1 MSATTFD
8 KVVKLATAAPGTG
21 EPFSYLHEV
30 TKDGVKLYLNSG
42 IFQRT
47 YLIQENISSLVRYL
61 RDLLSMKFSNNIEF
75 KVMAKGC
82 TVSFGIYNHG
92 PHPANEVTIDQPEFR
107 VGDLY
112 APLSCSGYLYKFLT
126 DIDNVMTEYAV
137 LSGVNCAGT
146 FEPPGVKVSFGEFL
160 TVTLSTPRFKEA
172 GLLQQTSTFGRFNLI
187 GLLDMLECAHGVVDR
202 RGAVEFSI
210 RSPKIYNT
218 LTRSS
223 SQQGWVFNSSNIVH
237 VHTVEGKF
245 YIDNYMIAPL
255 IEALKTALAT
265 QEKWITGAFAGED
278 FESAKLYEGS
288 RCIGGLI
295 NFFKKEEPKKE
306 EVKCE
311 EEVKR
316 EKEEVKREKEEV
328 KPTPEVKKVTKYD
341 SKRLAYLDG
350 LKYPLIIPGGFT
362 ALGYPRPITNSWELA
377 NWILSIKSDET
388 LGEVW
393 DYLAKFEP
401 KKEEVKAGKSAAE
414 LYVEGLIYPLT
425 IPPAHTKHGVT
436 LQFSSSGELLSWV
449 KGIEDLAYQLKIWN
463 YLFSLMLKQ
472 A

>member
-1 MSATTFD
+1 MSANTFD
-8 KVVKLATAAPGTG
+8 KVVKLATAAPRTG
-21 EPFSYLHEV
+21 EPFSYLLEV

-126 DIDNVMTEYAV
+126 DIDNAMTEYAV
-137 LSGVNCAGT
+137 LSSVNCTKT
-146 FEPPGVKVSFGEFL
+146 FELPSVKVSFGEFL
-160 TVTLSTPRFKEA
+160 TVTLSTPHFKEA

-202 RGAVEFSI
+202 RGVVELSI

-265 QEKWITGAFAGED
+265 QEKWITGAFIGED
-278 FESAKLYEGS
+278 FEAAKLYEGS

-306 EVKCE
+306 EVKKE
-311 EEVKR
+311 DSGVKREEVKR
-316 EKEEVKREKEEV
+316 EEDSGVKRE
-328 KPTPEVKKVTKYD
+328 KKVTKYD

-362 ALGYPRPITNSWELA
+362 ASGYPRPITNSWELA
-377 NWILSIKSDET
+377 TWILSIKSDET

-401 KKEEVKAGKSAAE
+401 KKEEAKADKSVAE
-414 LYVEGLIYPLT
+414 LYVEGLSYPLT

-449 KGIEDLAYQLKIWN
+449 EGIEDKAYQLRIWN